1 MWKTNLGQQ
10 NYNPGVVVSILTF
23 SISLGV
29 YLKTASPSIAGGDS
43 GELVAE
49 GCMLGTAHPPGYPL
63 YIILIYIL
71 TKVRFFLRNKIIQTS
86 CGSPAYFVNLMSCV
100 FGALTS
106 GLITKAV
113 YELSLPKVRL
123 NSHVSSGKVQGQDIR
138 LLTSVAVGLL
148 HTFSPLAWQYS
159 VTAEVFALH
168 SFFVALLINLA
179 VYFANARTKKSL
191 FLGAFISGLALTNQ
205 HTVIL
210 FEVPLILWVLISIKL
225 WNSPR
230 LLLATSFYF
239 LLGLTPYASLPFL
252 AVSWPHEGSWGDVVS
267 FSGFWHH
274 VARRDYGTTQLY
286 SGDDSTAE
294 SLIERIQL
302 WIQDFILTQSCH
314 YSFIIF
320 VIYGMIVLSKK
331 DKTTPKEMQ
340 IDFRLSE
347 LKCTTSNIGIMLIGS
362 LMFYILV
369 FLALANLPLSNKLL
383 YGIHQRFWIHPNIF
397 MFLFAGVGFSDLTA
411 YSKACNH
418 KAAKIL
424 LTLLTIYTVTEAYHK
439 NLSISDQSRNTYFC
453 SYARGLL
460 DPLKKKILLFINN
473 DQQWTSIRYV
483 QECEGFRKDVTS
495 INLSMMSYPWW
506 QMKHSLYPSVKFP
519 GTHYT
524 KENTRPWFEGGFT
537 FTELLEDNYDH
548 RPGGIFVGGQLSY
561 KENSYADE
569 YLEIPF
575 GMTRRLVKK
584 SSQTILT
591 AEKFRK
597 YSLVAWGKIAQYY
610 FQSGLPSELK
620 YPEETWEYTINR
632 EFCSHMLIRATYLL
646 DLAVSPSVNDSH
658 VLQSLVDAAACSPSK
673 TEVKMDEISAAA
685 RAGFCVIL
693 RAFDAEINEGDI
705 SFLCKVFSTSKGH
718 SNLVRLVNMLSYSRF
733 EICWALTQIASC
745 CGGTNMLLNAGVLT
759 ALLSGLASMKTYG
772 DGCH

>member
-1 MWKTNLGQQ
+1 
-10 NYNPGVVVSILTF
+10 
-23 SISLGV
+23 
-29 YLKTASPSIAGGDS
+29 
-43 GELVAE
+43 
-49 GCMLGTAHPPGYPL
+49 
-63 YIILIYIL
+63 
-71 TKVRFFLRNKIIQTS
+71 
-86 CGSPAYFVNLMSCV
+86 
-100 FGALTS
+100 
-106 GLITKAV
+106 
-113 YELSLPKVRL
+113 
-123 NSHVSSGKVQGQDIR
+123 
-138 LLTSVAVGLL
+138 
-148 HTFSPLAWQYS
+148 
-159 VTAEVFALH
+159 
-168 SFFVALLINLA
+168 
-179 VYFANARTKKSL
+179 
-191 FLGAFISGLALTNQ
+191 
-205 HTVIL
+205 
-210 FEVPLILWVLISIKL
+210 
-225 WNSPR
+225 
-230 LLLATSFYF
+230 
-239 LLGLTPYASLPFL
+239 
-252 AVSWPHEGSWGDVVS
+252 
-267 FSGFWHH
+267 
-274 VARRDYGTTQLY
+274 
-286 SGDDSTAE
+286 
-294 SLIERIQL
+294 
-302 WIQDFILTQSCH
+302 
-314 YSFIIF
+314 
-320 VIYGMIVLSKK
+320 MIVLSKK